1 MGKTV
6 VTYPKLLDETDFYM
20 ALDMS
25 LLIDEIKVTRGKN
38 FKCIELI
45 KSTSYYTS
53 MLCSRYRGK
62 TIWQRVV
69 FFVVDLSNS
78 LIEEGDFLLSRA
90 WDIVVT
96 LTCWFRAV
104 THFYVYVS
112 VFFIVFTNM
121 TVSVALFSDEFSLGA
136 EQLEHERKTN
146 AVPFTARK
154 ELTVRKVASTTT
166 TTMSSNSQ

>member
-45 KSTSYYTS
+45 KSTSYHTS

-62 TIWQRVV
+62 TTLREMVV
-69 FFVVDLSNS
+69 FFMIDLSNS
-78 LIEEGDFLLSRA
+78 LIEEDDFLLSRA
-90 WDIVVT
+90 WDIVKSARASIRNAT
-96 LTCWFRAV
+96 QTC
-104 THFYVYVS
+104 
-112 VFFIVFTNM
+112 
-121 TVSVALFSDEFSLGA
+121 
-136 EQLEHERKTN
+136 
-146 AVPFTARK
+146 
-154 ELTVRKVASTTT
+154 
-166 TTMSSNSQ
+166 